1 MKYGVSA
8 AFIILSVMLCHA
20 QKLTVDSL
28 VIDKSG
34 KVSFNCFIEPH
45 HSTREEYQLT
55 VYTSADNFTKPL
67 PLDPIRLKTGI
78 SQPVK
83 FDGNNIIGDF
93 DGKIEFDFRL
103 NALVFPVQIT
113 SVGKKFK
120 KGKGITI
127 AWEDFHK
134 SGWYD
139 VEIYH
144 EGELY
149 QKVVGNHRGSKYY
162 TTLPEDMTKGKY
174 EIRVTP
180 SNQKELVSEDYLVE
194 WKTNKTGVII
204 GGGALVGV
212 GIGILVLGKD
222 TESDLPTPPAL
233 PVN

>member
-1 MKYGVSA
+1 MKYGISA
-8 AFIILSVMLCHA
+8 AFIILSVLLSYA

-28 VIDKSG
+28 AIDKNG
-34 KVSFNCFIEPH
+34 KVSFTCTVEPH
-45 HSTREEYQLT
+45 HSMREEYQLT
-55 VYTSADNFTKPL
+55 VFSSSDNFAKAL
-67 PLDPIRLKTGI
+67 PLDVITLKSGI
-78 SQPVK
+78 AQKVS
-83 FDGNNIIGDF
+83 FDGNEMIGDF

-103 NALVFPVQIT
+103 NAIVFPVQIT

-144 EGELY
+144 EGTLH

-162 TTLPEDMTKGKY
+162 TTLPEDMKKGKY

-233 PVN
+233 PIN